1 MRNNGGWNFQAMNKT
16 PKAYWFRLSPDADWV
31 LFQGIPGNKG
41 EFLPVPSP
49 RQCQAWQKAARL
61 LWRWF
66 SWAAAAQGTA
76 RDRILDQLRPGVALV
91 QETGAV
97 LEELKQVEEGVSV

>member
-1 MRNNGGWNFQAMNKT
+1 MNESVR
-16 PKAYWFRLSPDADWV
+16 PRHSGAYWFRLSPDADWV

-41 EFLPVPSP
+41 EFRPGPSP
-49 RQCQAWQKAARL
+49 RPCQAWHKAARL

-76 RDRILDQLRPGVALV
+76 RARILDQLRPGVALV

-97 LEELKQVEEGVSV
+97 LEELKHAEGEVPS